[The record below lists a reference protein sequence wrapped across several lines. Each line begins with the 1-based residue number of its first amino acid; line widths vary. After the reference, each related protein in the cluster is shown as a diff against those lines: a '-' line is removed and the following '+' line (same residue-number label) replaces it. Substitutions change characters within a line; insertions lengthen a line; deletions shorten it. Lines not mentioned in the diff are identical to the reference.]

1 MLRRFQDSFIFGE
14 ATSSHFFRVSSTQKL
29 LFGSSYFFRAAT
41 FLRSSFFRTVTFSQQ
56 LVFSESAEQPFL
68 ENRKFFTGV
77 TFWNSYPFGGGI
89 IQNKDI
95 QGKTAFSKQVLL
107 HSINFFRKA
116 RFWEILIFHKSNI
129 PHYLLFYGELP
140 FQSGCRFKRCYL
152 VQQLPFQKGYFFSQ
166 HTFSEEILF
175 HSHAFFPQIL
185 FPYIS

>member
-1 MLRRFQDSFIFGE
+1 MLRRFQDCFIFGE
-14 ATSSHFFRVSSTQKL
+14 ATSSHFFRVTSTQKL

-95 QGKTAFSKQVLL
+95 QRKTAFSKQVLL
-107 HSINFFRKA
+107 HSINFFRKT
-116 RFWEILIFHKSNI
+116 RFWKILIVHKYSALPTFLWRATFLERLQVQKVLPCI
-129 PHYLLFYGELP
+129 AVTFSEGLL
-140 FQSGCRFKRCYL
+140 
-152 VQQLPFQKGYFFSQ
+152 FSQ